1 MECLL
6 LPIAIVVLFY
16 FMLLKPQLDRQ
27 KQLRTNIA
35 DLKIDDEI
43 LTAGGYFAIVVDIE
57 PQDEGPPLIILE
69 IAPGIELEATTAAIA
84 EVNPRGQ
91 PDSGRGP
98 EESEE

>member
-1 MECLL
+1 M
-6 LPIAIVVLFY
+6 
-16 FMLLKPQLDRQ
+16 
-27 KQLRTNIA
+27 
-35 DLKIDDEI
+35 
-43 LTAGGYFAIVVDIE
+43 VDIE

>member
-1 MECLL
+1 MEFLL

-43 LTAGGYFAIVVDIE
+43 LTAGG
-57 PQDEGPPLIILE
+57 
-69 IAPGIELEATTAAIA
+69 
-84 EVNPRGQ
+84 
-91 PDSGRGP
+91 
-98 EESEE
+98 